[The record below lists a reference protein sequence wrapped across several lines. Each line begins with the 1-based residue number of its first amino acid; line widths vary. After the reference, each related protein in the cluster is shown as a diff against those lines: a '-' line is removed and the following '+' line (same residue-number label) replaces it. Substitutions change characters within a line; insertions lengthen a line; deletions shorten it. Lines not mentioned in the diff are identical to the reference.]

1 MPTIPGTSIELK
13 GGIERGPLER
23 TPGNRRLW
31 KATQSAAEALGFEL
45 EEALVGGGSDGN
57 LTSQYTPTL
66 DDLGPVGAGAH
77 ARHEHVELDSLPQ
90 RTALLLA
97 LLLLEPPFKD

>member
-1 MPTIPGTSIELK
+1 MVPTIPGTSIELK

-31 KATQSAAEALGFEL
+31 KAAQSAAEALGFEL

-57 LTSQYTPTL
+57 LTNQYTPTL
-66 DDLGPVGAGAH
+66 DDLGPVGGRRGGAR
-77 ARHEHVELDSLPQ
+77 A
-90 RTALLLA
+90 T
-97 LLLLEPPFKD
+97 